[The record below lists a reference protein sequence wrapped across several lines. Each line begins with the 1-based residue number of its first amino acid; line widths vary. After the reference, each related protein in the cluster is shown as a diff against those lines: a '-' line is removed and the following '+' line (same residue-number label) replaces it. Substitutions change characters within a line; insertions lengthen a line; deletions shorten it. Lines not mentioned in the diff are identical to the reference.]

1 MGKALPPEQHC
12 RTADLQLLRNGAVVL
27 PLIAKIARIYSVT
40 KEITLTAAKYGAQLK
55 DITIAELARRGPK
68 KPETEEEKLER
79 ICENRRRQW
88 DCFHLATAK
97 ILDCEYLYSNGQDSA
112 KEAAT
117 TWNRP
122 AGSFA

>member
-68 KPETEEEKLER
+68 KPETEEEKLKASAKTAAVNGTVS
-79 ICENRRRQW
+79 ISPQQKYWIANISI
-88 DCFHLATAK
+88 ATDK
-97 ILDCEYLYSNGQDSA
+97 ILQ
-112 KEAAT
+112 KRPQP
-117 TWNRP
+117 WNRP